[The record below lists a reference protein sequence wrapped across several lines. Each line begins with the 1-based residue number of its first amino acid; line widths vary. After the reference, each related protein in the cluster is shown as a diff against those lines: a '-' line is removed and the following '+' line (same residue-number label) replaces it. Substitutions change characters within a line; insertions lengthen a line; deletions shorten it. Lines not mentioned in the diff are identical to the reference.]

1 LPQER
6 DGYERIA
13 FWDNVK
19 GYLIVLVVIGHYLY
33 AYWGTGTADLIV
45 KMIYYMHMPAFAFV
59 SGFLS
64 KSEHSRSIASV
75 SRLIVFYLIFNLF
88 MMLFGYFFMHVEF
101 SLITPANSF
110 WFLLSLITW
119 RLTAGFIAKIKGIEW
134 FGFLAAL
141 LIGFWK
147 DVGTTLAINRTIA
160 FFPFFIIGYKLSGKK
175 LYTYLQNRRPI
186 DFVSGG
192 ALLFVTLGISAVLIK
207 VLPGLGQ
214 SHFVMNS
221 YNKPTDI
228 IIRVL
233 IFLVSAF
240 SIGALIMT
248 APGSPVPLLSKWGK
262 NSLAIYVLHRFLTF
276 IFNFA
281 FPPSSYR
288 DGYLPYALAAS
299 IVTLFVLGTEPV
311 SHRLNTIA
319 VDMAD
324 AYIRKDTLEND
335 RNKKIFRRI
344 MACVMIAVLFL
355 PVFPQIL
362 GLSRQ

>member
-1 LPQER
+1 
-6 DGYERIA
+6 
-13 FWDNVK
+13 
-19 GYLIVLVVIGHYLY
+19 
-33 AYWGTGTADLIV
+33 
-45 KMIYYMHMPAFAFV
+45 
-59 SGFLS
+59 
-64 KSEHSRSIASV
+64 
-75 SRLIVFYLIFNLF
+75 
-88 MMLFGYFFMHVEF
+88 
-101 SLITPANSF
+101 
-110 WFLLSLITW
+110 
-119 RLTAGFIAKIKGIEW
+119 
-134 FGFLAAL
+134 
-141 LIGFWK
+141 
-147 DVGTTLAINRTIA
+147 
-160 FFPFFIIGYKLSGKK
+160 
-175 LYTYLQNRRPI
+175 
-186 DFVSGG
+186 
-192 ALLFVTLGISAVLIK
+192 LLFVTLGISAVLIK
-207 VLPGLGQ
+207 VLPSLGQ